1 MSEYL
6 KERTVE
12 NKLQEVY
19 EKNFYL
25 FKKIYQIDEAIVDAY
40 KKNEPYILAREILDL
55 CQEFNKLYHEVKI
68 IDENNLNLTEQLIEI
83 VKSVKIKLEQTM
95 PLVMID
101 TIIEM

>member
-1 MSEYL
+1 M
-6 KERTVE
+6 
-12 NKLQEVY
+12 
-19 EKNFYL
+19 
-25 FKKIYQIDEAIVDAY
+25 
-40 KKNEPYILAREILDL
+40 